1 MEASVLKTKISFI
14 VYLSLAIIA
23 GLAIAWIDSRPSWD
37 DAGITVLMVLASSSV
52 LGFLALQKPWLI
64 ALLVSLWIPL
74 FGIVL
79 SHNYGGLIALIPGF
93 VGAYLGYF
101 IKRQFLGTYK

>member
-23 GLAIAWIDSRPSWD
+23 GLVIAWIDSRPSWD
-37 DAGITVLMVLASSSV
+37 DAGITVMMVLISALV
-52 LGFLALQKPWLI
+52 LGFLASHKPWLI
-64 ALLVSLWIPL
+64 AILVSIWIPI
-74 FGIVL
+74 FGIIL
-79 SHNYGGLIALIPGF
+79 SHNFGGFIALVPGF
-93 VGAYLGYF
+93 IGAYLGYF